1 MPRATNPDSTIV
13 IVLDCDKDQNPQAKF
28 LFRPPVMADEEK
40 LGSAFDIR
48 DKDST
53 TLTESVT
60 QAIETCL
67 IGFENCGG
75 FEFGKNRISEFLS
88 AAEGFELVSKL
99 LSSGRLDSDE
109 KKSSESPA
117 SSEAV

>member
-1 MPRATNPDSTIV
+1 MPRATNPNSTIE
-13 IVLDCDKDQNPQAKF
+13 IVLDCDKDQDPQAKF

-40 LGSAFDIR
+40 LGSVFDIR
-48 DKDST
+48 DKDSV

-60 QAIETCL
+60 LAIEECL
-67 IGFENCGG
+67 IGFENCGD
-75 FEFGKNRISEFLS
+75 FKHPENRISEFLN

-109 KKSSESPA
+109 KKSLESQA
-117 SSEAV
+117 SSEAE